1 MKARP
6 KTQTE
11 RSKASAEKRQ
21 RLGEAEL
28 RHLVPRHTREM
39 LCRLMRWHGVT
50 QQAEAMQLLILNAHA
65 LGKQGSAP
73 LFAERLGD
81 GPRNEEELRHRLR
94 PGPLRLFEELMLWH
108 GITDDADA
116 AERLVRNAHAMG
128 REESAALLSPP
139 RHEIRMRESVAQNL
153 YERGS
158 RTARQLDQEDPDNEA
173 DDELG
178 LPVRSDHHLPHGP
191 AECSRAQI
199 DIFNDTKEPAA

>member
-6 KTQTE
+6 KTQAE

-21 RLGEAEL
+21 RLGETEL
-28 RHLVPRHTREM
+28 RHLVPAGTREM
-39 LCRLMRWHGVT
+39 LWRLMRWHGVT

-73 LFAERLGD
+73 LFAERHGGD
-81 GPRNEEELRHRLR
+81 ARNEEELRHRLR
-94 PGPLRLFEELMLWH
+94 PGPLRLFEELMGWH

-139 RHEIRMRESVAQNL
+139 RHAIRIRESVARRLQ
-153 YERGS
+153 ERGS
-158 RTARQLDQEDPDNEA
+158 REARKLDQEDPDYEG
-173 DDELG
+173 DDELEG
-178 LPVRSDHHLPHGP
+178 DDG
-191 AECSRAQI
+191 
-199 DIFNDTKEPAA
+199 